1 MREWNKMISWE
12 EDGLTSTKILRN
24 SIFEKNN
31 KEISVARKSGQER
44 DVGNEVR
51 EAMGDRIS
59 YEWNGESMDFLS
71 KGIEQSKYVLKGHL
85 GFCVENKISS
95 VENHIN
101 NYEGWII
108 IQSKDEKER
117 PKIENG
123 K

>member
-1 MREWNKMISWE
+1 MISWE
-12 EDGLTSTKILRN
+12 EDRLASTKIWRN

-59 YEWNGESMDFLS
+59 CEWNGESMDFLS

-85 GFCVENKISS
+85 DFCVEKKISS
-95 VENHIN
+95 VENHMN

-117 PKIENG
+117 PKIERG

>member
-1 MREWNKMISWE
+1 M
-12 EDGLTSTKILRN
+12 RN

-31 KEISVARKSGQER
+31 KEISIAAKSGQER
-44 DVGNEVR
+44 DVRNEIR

-59 YEWNGESMDFLS
+59 CEWNGEEMDFLS
-71 KGIEQSKYVLKGHL
+71 KGIEQSTYVLKGHL

-95 VENHIN
+95 VENHMN

-108 IQSKDEKER
+108 IQSKGEKER
-117 PKIENG
+117 PKIESG